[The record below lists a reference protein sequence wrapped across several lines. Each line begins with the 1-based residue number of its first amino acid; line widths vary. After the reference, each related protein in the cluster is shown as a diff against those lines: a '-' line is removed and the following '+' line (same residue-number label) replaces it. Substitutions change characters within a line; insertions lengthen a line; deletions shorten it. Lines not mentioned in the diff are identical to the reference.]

1 MQHPKREQFIVEDH
15 VNTTKFTAMFLVKS
29 RGSTCQEHKEYNSRE
44 EEHVCLQS
52 RHLKFLEREEQTGQE
67 MKT

>member
-1 MQHPKREQFIVEDH
+1 MQHPKREQFTVEDH
-15 VNTTKFTAMFLVKS
+15 VNNTKFTAVFLVKS
-29 RGSTCQEHKEYNSRE
+29 RGSTCQERTAYNSRE

-52 RHLKFLEREEQTGQE
+52 RRLKFLEQEEQIGQK